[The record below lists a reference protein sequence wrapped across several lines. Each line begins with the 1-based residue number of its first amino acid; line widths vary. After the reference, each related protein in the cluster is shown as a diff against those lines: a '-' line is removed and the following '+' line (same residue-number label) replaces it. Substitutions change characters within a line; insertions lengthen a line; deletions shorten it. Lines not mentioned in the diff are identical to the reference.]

1 MEPRVRPRQ
10 ATSPITGYEPNQPAL
25 KKEQQRRFINLK
37 ESISDIPTYD
47 SGNVGNGLFPTL
59 RQNNRSLSIL
69 LGFTGV
75 GGFLLILG
83 IGVVYF
89 GKSYLNQLN
98 STPMVSRADT
108 GTSFAAESPETPET
122 NVTNTESKIQVEG
135 KNPLTEVITSLEVAD
150 VESPAEPTAKIEMG
164 EAFGTVTL
172 VAQEEETALAEAE
185 VFKPKYDSKIQNLID
200 EFQVLGYRSAGAN
213 SRLLMNGCVFKLND
227 IVNNERGLRFI
238 GSNGESIVF
247 ETPSGYRY
255 YKPL

>member
-1 MEPRVRPRQ
+1 M
-10 ATSPITGYEPNQPAL
+10 SLINQAL
-25 KKEQQRRFINLK
+25 KKEQQRRSLNLN

-47 SGNVGNGLFPTL
+47 SGNLGNGLSPSV

-75 GGFLLILG
+75 GAFLLILG

-98 STPMVSRADT
+98 STPMVSQADT
-108 GTSFAAESPETPET
+108 GTSFAAEPPETPET
-122 NVTNTESKIQVEG
+122 NVTSTESEIQAEG
-135 KNPLTEVITSLEVAD
+135 KDPLTEIVTSIDVAD
-150 VESPAEPTAKIEMG
+150 VESPAEPAPETELG
-164 EAFGTVTL
+164 ETDGTETPESP
-172 VAQEEETALAEAE
+172 EEEPALAEAE
-185 VFKPKYDSKIQNLID
+185 VSKPEYDFKIQNLID

-213 SRLLMNGCVFKLND
+213 SRLLMNGRVFKLND
-227 IVNNERGLRFI
+227 IVDNERGLRFI

>member
-1 MEPRVRPRQ
+1 M
-10 ATSPITGYEPNQPAL
+10 SLINQAL
-25 KKEQQRRFINLK
+25 KKEQQRRSLNLN

-47 SGNVGNGLFPTL
+47 SGNLGNGLSPSV

-69 LGFTGV
+69 FGFTGV
-75 GGFLLILG
+75 GAFLLILG

-98 STPMVSRADT
+98 STPTVSQADA
-108 GTSFAAESPETPET
+108 GTSFAAEPPETPET
-122 NVTNTESKIQVEG
+122 NVTSTKSEIQAEG
-135 KNPLTEVITSLEVAD
+135 KDPLTEIVTSIDVAD
-150 VESPAEPTAKIEMG
+150 VESPAEPAPETELG
-164 EAFGTVTL
+164 ETDGTETL
-172 VAQEEETALAEAE
+172 ESPEEEPALAEAE
-185 VFKPKYDSKIQNLID
+185 VSKPEYDFKIQNLID

-213 SRLLMNGCVFKLND
+213 SRLLMNGRVFKLND
-227 IVNNERGLRFI
+227 IVDNERGLRFI